1 MLQLLYQHYQQ
12 DVPNRLVLQ
21 VPLTRH
27 LYTWAVP
34 RQKQFQS
41 YEKAIYVLFVV
52 TRPET
57 QGRSIIKKNEKTF
70 LHLQLIISIINYKPL
85 PNQGLGAIIKR
96 SSNKLVL

>member
-41 YEKAIYVLFVV
+41 YEKAIYVLFMVK
-52 TRPET
+52 RPET
-57 QGRSIIKKNEKTF
+57 
-70 LHLQLIISIINYKPL
+70 
-85 PNQGLGAIIKR
+85 
-96 SSNKLVL
+96 